1 MHVIFLVFI
10 FSEAL
15 KGDEKIKFDSG
26 VSSYKVTFISI
37 KV

>member
-1 MHVIFLVFI
+1 MHVIFLLFI

-26 VSSYKVTFISI
+26 VSGYKVTWYSSNL
-37 KV
+37 